1 MQDFTHFTTGA
12 LSIYPNIGKKAIIS
26 LTNSVCS
33 ILGFDS
39 KPDKD
44 FFLKSEGYE
53 DIEIPMNNSF
63 NFHHLKP

>member
-44 FFLKSEGYE
+44 YFFKV
-53 DIEIPMNNSF
+53 
-63 NFHHLKP
+63 

>member
-1 MQDFTHFTTGA
+1 MQDFKHFTTGA
-12 LSIYPNIGKKAIIS
+12 LYIGKKAIIS

-44 FFLKSEGYE
+44 YFFFKSEGYE

-63 NFHHLKP
+63 NIHYLKH